1 MNCSYCEISLKDY
14 RYTYYECSKYCE
26 LGGNNELI

>member
-1 MNCSYCEISLKDY
+1 MKCSYCETSLEDY

-26 LGGNNELI
+26 LGGL